1 MASTTAAS
9 RTAAR
14 KRAATRPAVLGAAA
28 DFEPIRIVADKDV
41 PEDRVPLFYIGD
53 DEYTVPRSVP
63 AGIALQYMRVAR
75 ESGTEAGA
83 GALLSRALGEEA
95 YLALEKA
102 RGLTDEQL
110 NRIIQIVLD
119 LSLGKVEKGGK
130 AKA

>member
-14 KRAATRPAVLGAAA
+14 KRAAARPAVLGAAA